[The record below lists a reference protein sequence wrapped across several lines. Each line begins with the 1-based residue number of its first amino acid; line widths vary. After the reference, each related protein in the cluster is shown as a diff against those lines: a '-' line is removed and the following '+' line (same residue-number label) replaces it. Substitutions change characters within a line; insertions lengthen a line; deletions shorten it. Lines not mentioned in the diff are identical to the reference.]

1 MLSRGRL
8 QRSDKN
14 SKKFQKVLDFI
25 RILVYNSLGTT
36 SNTNMTKKM
45 KNHPIMKNTEAR
57 MAEWDKA
64 NPNPELGERT
74 GMWHVIYR
82 EEAKK
87 FCDAVARGEA

>member
-1 MLSRGRL
+1 
-8 QRSDKN
+8 
-14 SKKFQKVLDFI
+14 
-25 RILVYNSLGTT
+25 
-36 SNTNMTKKM
+36 MTKRM

-64 NPNPELGERT
+64 NPNPQFGERT

-87 FCDAVARGEA
+87 FCDAVTRGEA

>member
-1 MLSRGRL
+1 
-8 QRSDKN
+8 
-14 SKKFQKVLDFI
+14 
-25 RILVYNSLGTT
+25 
-36 SNTNMTKKM
+36 MTKKM

-87 FCDAVARGEA
+87 FCDAVARGKA